1 MHKGTHGFL
10 GLLRHNIHLHKA
22 TSRWW
27 KDEIWPPS
35 ITSFQGVFSLTEVH
49 SDDLASHRQTDQ
61 RINNRS
67 AHQMIVHRLNYVGPV
82 TMGLTPKKSNPAGT
96 V

>member
-1 MHKGTHGFL
+1 MAT
-10 GLLRHNIHLHKA
+10 LHPII
-22 TSRWW
+22 SRCVL
-27 KDEIWPPS
+27 P
-35 ITSFQGVFSLTEVH
+35 GTEVH